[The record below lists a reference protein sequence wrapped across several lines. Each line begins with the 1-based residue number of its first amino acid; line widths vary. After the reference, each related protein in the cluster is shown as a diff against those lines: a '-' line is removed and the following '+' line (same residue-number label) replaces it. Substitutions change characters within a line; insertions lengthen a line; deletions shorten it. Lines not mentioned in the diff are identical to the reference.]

1 MAKTKTFMWDMPLRE
16 ALETMLKDGFPISRI
31 SKELGITKPTIYAEV
46 KRGVTDEEYK
56 NHQYSKYTARK
67 SVNQQMAAFRS
78 SLIEG
83 RSKEE

>member
-46 KRGVTDEEYK
+46 KRGVTDEEY
-56 NHQYSKYTARK
+56 
-67 SVNQQMAAFRS
+67 
-78 SLIEG
+78 
-83 RSKEE
+83 